1 MHLNVF
7 AGDFQCLGEQGGL
20 ENDGTDEDMH
30 GMAKFLSRFAS
41 IIAALI
47 ALFML
52 AVAGQARADSAQYSM
67 QEIVDAG
74 HGFFGSTTGG
84 FAKVVEKAFSRYGLP
99 NGYILGQEGAGAFI
113 AGATFGEGDLY
124 TKNAGQHS
132 VFWQGPSLGFD
143 YGGDGSRVMML
154 VYDLPDVRDLYS
166 RFGGLSGQ
174 AYVVAGFG
182 MTVLKG
188 KRVIIVPIRTG
199 VGARLGVNV
208 GYLKLTRRAT
218 WNPF

>member
-1 MHLNVF
+1 MR
-7 AGDFQCLGEQGGL
+7 
-20 ENDGTDEDMH
+20 
-30 GMAKFLSRFAS
+30 GMAKLFSRLPSVAVALLGLFLL
-41 IIAALI
+41 AA
-47 ALFML
+47 
-52 AVAGQARADSAQYSM
+52 AGQARAENAQYTM

-84 FAKVVEKAFSRYGLP
+84 FAKVLEKAFQRYGLP
-99 NGYILGQEGAGAFI
+99 NGYVLGQEGAGAFI

-143 YGGDGSRVMML
+143 YGGEGSRVMML
-154 VYDLPDVRDLYS
+154 VYELPDVKAIYS
-166 RFGGLSGQ
+166 RFGGISGQ

-188 KRVIIVPIRTG
+188 KQVLIVPIRTG

-208 GYLKLTRRAT
+208 GYLKMTRHAT